1 MNAKIYPSNLSGITE
16 ASSLKPLAMRY
27 FALASFCEGQTRIY
41 LKNETEDVTALK
53 DALGDLGVGIYR
65 DKSVYTI
72 NPVTEWDGGYKRVG
86 VKSSLPALRFILPLT
101 SAVNGICEF
110 SGAGKLLRNNV
121 TTGMNVLKGVSL
133 DSTVLPMIA
142 TGKLNSGNYLIE
154 ENFNTQVVSALIM
167 ALPLVEGDSQI
178 EFSQKLKK
186 QQAIMI
192 DLTLFAMKGFGV
204 EVERLGTIIKIK
216 GGQKYIAPEKELL
229 VEGDFSTAGYFL
241 ALNQLGSSVQVL
253 NLNDQS
259 LQTDKNIVDYLE
271 KFKKQE
277 KTIELKTKTNFIFLL
292 TAIAST
298 KDYETT
304 FTGVKIKEKDEQK
317 FLEFIKMLK
326 MLGATINFDGST
338 LSVKG
343 GKLNGGIMLDTLQD
357 ARVAMSLVVL
367 SSVVQGGITILS
379 VEASMIEQA
388 TFLNEFIRLG
398 GNCQVG

>member
-27 FALASFCEGQTRIY
+27 FTLAGFCEGQTRIY

-72 NPVTEWDGGYKRVG
+72 NPVTEWDGGYKRAG
-86 VKSSLPALRFILPLT
+86 VKSSLPTLRFILPIT
-101 SAVNGICEF
+101 CAVNGVCEF
-110 SGAGKLLRNNV
+110 SGTGKLIRKNA
-121 TTGMNVLKGVSL
+121 TAGMNVLKGVTL

-154 ENFNTQVVSALIM
+154 PDFNTQVVSALIM

-204 EVERLGTIIKIK
+204 EVERLGTILKIK
-216 GGQKYIAPEKELL
+216 GGQKYVAPEKELL

-241 ALNQLGSSVQVL
+241 ALNQLSSNVQVT

-259 LQTDKNIVDYLE
+259 LQADKNIVEYLE
-271 KFKKQE
+271 KLNNKE
-277 KTIELKTKTNFIFLL
+277 KTIELKAKTNFIFLL
-292 TAIAST
+292 TAIACT
-298 KDYETT
+298 KDYVTT

-317 FLEFIKMLK
+317 FLEFINMLRL
-326 MLGATINFDGST
+326 LGATIDFDGSE

-343 GKLNGGIMLDTLQD
+343 GMLNGGIMLDTLQD
-357 ARVAMSLVVL
+357 ARVAMTLVVL

-379 VEASMIEQA
+379 VEASMQEQA